1 MGFICVIF
9 QNGFFGKLKTKRKIE
24 KTKEKARKQIVFTAS
39 KTDFWG
45 LGKSDS

>member
-9 QNGFFGKLKTKRKIE
+9 QNGFFINLKIKRKIE
-24 KTKEKARKQIVFTAS
+24 KTKEKARKRIVFTAS